1 MINLTFLGA
10 EKVFFSMGK
19 TERAPGNL
27 VINLSLRMTKGRGG
41 MEIRMRKHPITNGL
55 WMVLPTGFEPVT
67 FGLGNHCSIQLS
79 YGSIYLLKKL
89 II

>member
-1 MINLTFLGA
+1 
-10 EKVFFSMGK
+10 
-19 TERAPGNL
+19 
-27 VINLSLRMTKGRGG
+27 

-79 YGSIYLLKKL
+79 YGSIWL
-89 II
+89 ICNSLEALI